1 MKKQPKD
8 WDKILTIHI
17 SDKQLTFNYIRNSYN
32 STVIIILLKMG
43 RKTHQTIS
51 KKKYKVYKKCSAL
64 LIIQEMLVKTIM
76 RYHLIPVKIAVIK
89 ETSDNKCCQGCR
101 EKREHLCTI
110 SENVNWYSHYEKQCE
125 GLQKIRNRISY
136 NPVI

>member
-43 RKTHQTIS
+43 RKTH
-51 KKKYKVYKKCSAL
+51 
-64 LIIQEMLVKTIM
+64 
-76 RYHLIPVKIAVIK
+76 
-89 ETSDNKCCQGCR
+89 
-101 EKREHLCTI
+101 
-110 SENVNWYSHYEKQCE
+110 
-125 GLQKIRNRISY
+125 
-136 NPVI
+136 